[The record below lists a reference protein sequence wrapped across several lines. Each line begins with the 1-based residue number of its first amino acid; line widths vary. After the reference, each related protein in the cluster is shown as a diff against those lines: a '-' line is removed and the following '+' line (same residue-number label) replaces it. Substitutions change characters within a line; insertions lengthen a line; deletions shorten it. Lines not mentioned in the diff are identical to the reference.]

1 MELMSEYPVGRCM
14 FFMTAGHVANFTI
27 KAGYAT
33 EPMPYP
39 TWAEVVEE
47 DKELFVEVAN
57 QIWESVLQDK
67 KTFHVEFSE
76 DILRV
81 FEYEIG
87 EEGCGTGDLMIGPW
101 VEGATASRYLI
112 PYYMYNIVKLAQDSN
127 LSLERIRQHMH
138 LTMSKALGTAE
149 MSGMK
154 VLADLARRT
163 IACVD
168 EMENRDEV
176 LELLNALYLY
186 GSSINAWQNYRI
198 KWGLN
203 QAFII
208 PTRKELVEMGKRAG
222 ESYI

>member
-1 MELMSEYPVGRCM
+1 MDWKEL
-14 FFMTAGHVANFTI
+14 
-27 KAGYAT
+27 KAEILSIAS
-33 EPMPYP
+33 
-39 TWAEVVEE
+39 ASVEE
-47 DKELFVEVAN
+47 CP
-57 QIWESVLQDK
+57 
-67 KTFHVEFSE
+67 E